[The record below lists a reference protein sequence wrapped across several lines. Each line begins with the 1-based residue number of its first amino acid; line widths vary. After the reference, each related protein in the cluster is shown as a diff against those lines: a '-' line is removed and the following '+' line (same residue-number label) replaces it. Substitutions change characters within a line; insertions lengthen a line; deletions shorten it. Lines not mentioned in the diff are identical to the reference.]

1 MPASPLPRTLTLL
14 GIAGWA
20 PQILCLVVAQGFAS
34 YHSAA
39 LGAGCLYAAIIL
51 SFLGGLWWM
60 SGLQAGAGKAW
71 ILGIAVVPS
80 LFAWAALLPVAVGGN
95 WPGPSAVA
103 LGLGLLA
110 SPLADRAISRQVP
123 VPPGWLRLR
132 TTLSTGLGLL
142 TLAIAAS

>member
-1 MPASPLPRTLTLL
+1 MATVPLPRSLTLL

-20 PQILCLVVAQGFAS
+20 PQVLCLVLAQGFAP
-34 YHSAA
+34 YHAAA

-60 SGLQAGAGKAW
+60 SGLQSGKAW
-71 ILGIAVVPS
+71 ILALAVVPS
-80 LFAWAALLPVAVGGN
+80 LFAWAAILPVAFGGN
-95 WPGPSAVA
+95 LSGPSSVA

-110 SPLADRAISRQVP
+110 SPLADRAIARQVP
-123 VPPGWLRLR
+123 VSAEWLRLR
-132 TTLSTGLGLL
+132 TLLSTGLGLL

>member
-1 MPASPLPRTLTLL
+1 MATSPLPRSLTLL

-20 PQILCLVVAQGFAS
+20 PQVLCLVVAQGFAP
-34 YHSAA
+34 YHAAA

-60 SGLQAGAGKAW
+60 SGLRAGAGTAW

-80 LFAWAALLPVAVGGN
+80 LFAWAAVLPLVFGAG
-95 WPGPSAVA
+95 WPAPSAVA

-123 VPPGWLRLR
+123 VPPGWLGLR

-142 TLAIAAS
+142 TLAIAAA